1 MGDVNSEQLDQTNG
15 QEPDRDQFY
24 LFTPVSD
31 INCRVNAKDYI
42 AFVGAL
48 EDAISAHCRNYDPD
62 DTVSFQIGCALLPG
76 GKKLIENEVIP
87 KQSPAFNAR
96 QLGEVINQIASP
108 EVSEGPI
115 VCSRRRHHRGH
126 QKPYGG
132 FGMPFARVVQHGESI
147 WLDTLVMEA
156 SSTPQPKHTFW
167 TMATNFFSTKP
178 KVIYTASEA
187 ELGQG
192 ISGCLKDCNVIILSG
207 RAKLTRE

>member
-76 GKKLIENEVIP
+76 GKKLIEIEVIP

-108 EVSEGPI
+108 EVSTTWRI
-115 VCSRRRHHRGH
+115 DLARYSCH
-126 QKPYGG
+126 GG
-132 FGMPFARVVQHGESI
+132 FFNA
-147 WLDTLVMEA
+147 
-156 SSTPQPKHTFW
+156 
-167 TMATNFFSTKP
+167 STKTH
-178 KVIYTASEA
+178 VLDHGHEF
-187 ELGQG
+187 L
-192 ISGCLKDCNVIILSG
+192 
-207 RAKLTRE
+207 